1 MEDIMENIAPKVS
14 EKDIAKVRMKEK
26 FLFLTGILG
35 PIVYILNVVLGGIIT
50 PNYSHIQN
58 AVSELTQRGA
68 PNIVILSALFVV
80 SAILILLFGIAIMMR
95 YKHQNRRLY
104 TGGVLIVFYG
114 IFAATL
120 ASVFPQDPLGE
131 ESTFPGTMHLV
142 IAGVTAFVIMGGILL
157 SGLGMDKQTGTWRHF
172 KLYSVIT
179 VILVFAFGAPTPIL
193 IMNKIELLGLFERL
207 TQLAYLQWFVVF
219 ATKLY
224 SGSLKYNA

>member
-1 MEDIMENIAPKVS
+1 MENSMKTKAAIVS
-14 EKDIAKVRMKEK
+14 EKNIEKSRMKER
-26 FLFLTGILG
+26 FLFLAGILG

-50 PNYSHIQN
+50 PNYSHIKN

-68 PNIVILSALFVV
+68 PNIVILSTLFVV
-80 SAILILLFGIAIMMR
+80 SAILILLFGIAILMR

-104 TGGVLIVFYG
+104 AGGVLIVIYS
-114 IFAATL
+114 IFAASL
-120 ASVFPQDPLGE
+120 ASIFPQDPLGG

-142 IAGVTAFVIMGGILL
+142 IPGLTAFVIMGGILL
-157 SGLGMDKQTGTWRHF
+157 SGLGMDKQPGPWRRF

-219 ATKLY
+219 AAKFY
-224 SGSLKYNA
+224 SDSLKFRN